1 MYSYQQKISQNPE
14 KISKGNWWL
23 WVVPTALLLTSLV
36 GFFFLKSGAAEEVRV
51 EGAKDEY
58 LETLKPSDISKVPL
72 VPSAGEDEFPSDLIA
87 GGAGII
93 MDAGTGNILYGKE
106 IDKKMPLASLV
117 KIMTAVITLEHK
129 SLSDYATVTAEADAI
144 GENEMGVSEG
154 EAYTIAEL
162 MYGLLLNSG
171 NDAAYTLAENVAGSS
186 EEFVGWMNRKALELG
201 MKNTGFFDPSGLDDR
216 SYTTALDLAVLTEY
230 AMRYEE
236 FREIVATVEK
246 ELPYSDLHKYLYLA
260 NQTNLLTTYPGV
272 AGVKTGYT
280 EEAGLCLSTYAEN
293 SGKKLVG
300 IVLNSIDRKGD
311 MILMLDYGF
320 STYGITVEHH
330 LLDTL

>member
-1 MYSYQQKISQNPE
+1 MYSYPQKISQE
-14 KISKGNWWL
+14 SKRSVGGGLWL
-23 WVVPTALLLTSLV
+23 WVIPAVLLLL
-36 GFFFLKSGAAEEVRV
+36 GAAGIFFLKSGITGEVKV
-51 EGAKDEY
+51 EGVKDGY
-58 LETLKPSDISKVPL
+58 LETLKSPVFSAEPL
-72 VPSAGEDEFPSDLIA
+72 VLGARNGDFSPELIA

-93 MDAGTGNILYGKE
+93 VDADTGKVLYGKE

-144 GENEMGVSEG
+144 GENEMGASEG
-154 EAYTIAEL
+154 EAYTIEEL

-186 EEFVGWMNRKALELG
+186 NEFVRWMNRKAGELG
-201 MKNTGFFDPSGLDDR
+201 LKNTEFFDPSGLDDR
-216 SYTTALDLAVLTEY
+216 SYTTVSDLAVLTEY
-230 AMRYEE
+230 AMRYKE

-246 ELPYSDLHKYLYLA
+246 ELPYSDLHKYLYLV

-272 AGVKTGYT
+272 IGVKTGYT
-280 EEAGLCLSTYAEN
+280 EEAGLSLSTYAEN

-311 MILMLDYGF
+311 MIIMLDYGF
-320 STYGITVEHH
+320 SQSGIIVEHH